1 MPTALPETNLSS
13 WLALLRDDW
22 LQGEHVAFLGP
33 TGSGK
38 TSLALKVLDIREYV
52 VTFGFKQYDDSL
64 QDFKRAGYR
73 ILRDWPPPYNVK
85 RSILWIKPTELNEVA
100 AQKALAYKAF
110 SGIFRSGGWTPF
122 LDDTG
127 FATGILKL
135 QTPLAV
141 MLNQGRSSHIS
152 SVVALTQP
160 RSVIQRIPS
169 ETLRQVQHKIVFKYD
184 DEDDVRAAAAICG
197 RHWTQLQ
204 DWMGRL
210 DRYQGKAGYFSDFL
224 AVSRGQVTIVRQ
236 GE

>member
-1 MPTALPETNLSS
+1 M
-13 WLALLRDDW
+13 
-22 LQGEHVAFLGP
+22 QGEHVAFLGP

-38 TSLALKVLDIREYV
+38 TSLALKVLAIRDYV

-64 QDFKRAGYR
+64 QEFKRSGYR
-73 ILRDWPPPYNVK
+73 VLKDWPPDYGVK
-85 RSILWIKPTELNEVA
+85 RAILWIKPTELDNVA
-100 AQKALAYKAF
+100 TQKQLAYKAF

-141 MLNQGRSSHIS
+141 LLNQGRSSHIS

-184 DEDDVRAAAAICG
+184 DEDDIKASAAICG
-197 RHWTQLQ
+197 RNWRWMQEAMDGLQ
-204 DWMGRL
+204 
-210 DRYQGKAGYFSDFL
+210 RYQGKAGYYSDFL
-224 AVSRGQVTIVRQ
+224 AISRGDVQIVRQ
-236 GE
+236 EQ